1 MTICTIHLCEM
12 KNRVIFIYK
21 GTIILGFL
29 IVLLNDKLLSLI
41 GCFTVVLIQ
50 FLMSN
55 LEKTEIEL
63 VFEEFI
69 CIYNL

>member
-29 IVLLNDKLLSLI
+29 IVLLNDKL
-41 GCFTVVLIQ
+41 CYD
-50 FLMSN
+50 
-55 LEKTEIEL
+55 TEITGDVVGFLTEAEVTTYL
-63 VFEEFI
+63 MQIES
-69 CIYNL
+69 LSKRL

>member
-1 MTICTIHLCEM
+1 M
-12 KNRVIFIYK
+12 KNKFIYK

-29 IVLLNDKLLSLI
+29 IVLLNDKLFSPVGCIALALI
-41 GCFTVVLIQ
+41 P
-50 FLMSN
+50 FLMSI

-69 CIYNL
+69 SIYNL